1 MSLIQ
6 ALGILLGSFLL
17 PFLILQIWGRLVK
30 RYGALGGFL
39 SALVT
44 VAPMWLLNHGLTSP
58 LIYQSSSVF
67 VDMGMAAGMGILVA
81 GLASGQ
87 SLSSYR
93 LTLPAALLGGSL
105 AGIVLF
111 LLS

>member
-1 MSLIQ
+1 MSVVQIVGTI
-6 ALGILLGSFLL
+6 AGGFLL
-17 PFLILQIWGRLVK
+17 PFAALQIWGRLVEW
-30 RYGALGGFL
+30 RGAWGGIL
-39 SALVT
+39 AAV
-44 VAPMWLLNHGLTSP
+44 VIIAPVWLLSHGLTSP

-93 LTLPAALLGGSL
+93 LTLPAALLGGVL

>member
-6 ALGILLGSFLL
+6 ALGILLGSFLF
-17 PFLILQIWGRLVK
+17 PFIVLQVWGRLVE
-30 RYGALGGFL
+30 RYGAVGGFL
-39 SALVT
+39 SALLV
-44 VAPMWLLNHGLTSP
+44 VAPAWLVNHGLPSP

-67 VDMGMAAGMGILVA
+67 IDMGFAAGTGILVA

-87 SLSSYR
+87 RLSSYR
-93 LTLPAALLGGSL
+93 LTLPGVLLGGVL

-111 LLS
+111 ILS